1 MPKGIYKRK
10 RSQRASMKRS
20 AKHRWKDPMERK
32 KAHLRG
38 EISHWLWVLR
48 YAPEFWSM
56 AETKINI
63 ARAELMKLEQEEKA

>member
-1 MPKGIYKRK
+1 MPKGEYKRSSGQK
-10 RSQRASMKRS
+10 RNMRRAAKKRW
-20 AKHRWKDPMERK
+20 ANPMEK
-32 KAHLRG
+32 EKARLRG
-38 EISHWLWVLR
+38 QISHWQWILR

>member
-1 MPKGIYKRK
+1 MR
-10 RSQRASMKRS
+10 RS
-20 AKHRWKDPMERK
+20 AKKRWTNPIERK
-32 KAHLRG
+32 KARLRG
-38 EISHWLWVLR
+38 EISHWQWILR